1 MQVKMEKRKDTHLNV
16 DDEDIILCGGDDRG
30 QGADESLVEWREE
43 CGGRS
48 VVQSYRNRV
57 IQHWVGNKSHEKLS
71 HRANFINPIYKAK
84 Q

>member
-30 QGADESLVEWREE
+30 QGADKSLVEWREE
-43 CGGRS
+43 GVGRC

-57 IQHWVGNKSHEKLS
+57 IQHRIGNKSHEKLS
-71 HRANFINPIYKAK
+71 HRANFIDAI
-84 Q
+84 